1 MAFDLKKKFNHSDIN
16 NFLFDSQT
24 VGTFDFY
31 KNKFQNKFPD
41 HYYELFEVLSRSEYN
56 DEKCNELIER
66 VREED
71 RRINKQIIDEY
82 RQRCAMPVGQ
92 AYNERFDE
100 AIDEAA
106 IEAKSIIAIN
116 ELNKKED

>member
-16 NFLFDSQT
+16 NFLPDSKT

-41 HYYELFEVLSRSEYN
+41 HYYELFEVLSRSEYQ
-56 DEKCNELIER
+56 DEECNELIER

-82 RQRCAMPVGQ
+82 
-92 AYNERFDE
+92 NERFYDAMDE
-100 AIDEAA
+100 VVGCVLWLLLFHVQQV
-106 IEAKSIIAIN
+106 N
-116 ELNKKED
+116 HF